1 LKIKTVKIKMVSRSD
16 INKLYNLPFM
26 DLLYKSQK
34 IHRGLH
40 KNNEVQISKLRSIKT
55 GLCPEDC
62 KYCSQS
68 AHYTTNIET
77 EKLINVEMI
86 VNEAKAAKSSG
97 ATRFCLSAAW
107 KRPPKKQFPRVIE
120 MIKEVKSLGMESC
133 VTLGSLSDEQAF
145 ELNEVGLDYYNH
157 NLDTSREF
165 YPEITST
172 RTYQERIDTLD
183 KVGKLGIK
191 TCSGGIIGLGEK
203 REDRVGLIYE
213 LSCLKYPPTSIPI
226 NKFMPIKGTPLGDS
240 IPEFDNFEFIKTIAV
255 VRICFPKSKIRL
267 TAGRTSMS
275 DEMQAL
281 CFMAGSNSIFIG
293 NKLLTAANPDMDSDF
308 SLLDKLDLKAEKT
321 NMCMEDNI

>member
-1 LKIKTVKIKMVSRSD
+1 MVSRSE

-26 DLLYKSQK
+26 DLLYKAQT
-34 IHRGLH
+34 IHMDAH

-68 AHYTTNIET
+68 AHYNTNIET
-77 EKLINVEMI
+77 EKLIDIETI
-86 VNEAKAAKSSG
+86 IHEAKAAKSRG

-107 KRPPKKQFPRVIE
+107 KRPPKKQFYRVIE
-120 MIKEVKSLGMESC
+120 MIKEVKALGMESC

-145 ELNEVGLDYYNH
+145 ALNQAGLDYYNH

-172 RTYQERIDTLD
+172 RTYQERIDTLE
-183 KVGKLGIK
+183 KVGNLGIK

-213 LSCLKYPPTSIPI
+213 LSCLKHPPTSIPI

-240 IPEFDNFEFIKTIAV
+240 VPVFDNFEFIKTIAV
-255 VRICFPKSKIRL
+255 IRICFPKAKIRL

-293 NKLLTAANPDMDSDF
+293 NKLLTAANPNMNNDF
-308 SLLDKLDLKAEKT
+308 SLLRKLGLKVEKSE
-321 NMCMEDNI
+321 NSMEDSI